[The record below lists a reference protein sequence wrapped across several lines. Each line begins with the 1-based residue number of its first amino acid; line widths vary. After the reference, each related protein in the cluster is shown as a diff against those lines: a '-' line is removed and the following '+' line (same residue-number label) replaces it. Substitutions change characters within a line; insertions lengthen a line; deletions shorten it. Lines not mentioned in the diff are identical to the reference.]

1 MPTWGVMILN
11 KSCEKATDLTIIHS
25 FQRSIEITTAILLL
39 TGQITIIGVFVRPGR
54 FSLSLGGPLFGGHRL
69 EGKNQEEVG
78 SLFIDILDI
87 ILAILL
93 INNVIHVT
101 GTFVS
106 SGEFSINVSGP
117 IFGYPEVVPALPFED
132 YDFFNKI
139 VSKHYNVPPEMVTK
153 LRGNE
158 YNVIN

>member
-11 KSCEKATDLTIIHS
+11 KPCEKDTDLTIIHS

-39 TGQITIIGVFVRPGR
+39 SGQITIIGVFVRPGR

-69 EGKNQEEVG
+69 EGKNHEEVG

-132 YDFFNKI
+132 YNFFKK
-139 VSKHYNVPPEMVTK
+139 S
-153 LRGNE
+153 
-158 YNVIN
+158 